1 MLQAPWVTQ
10 ATPSFP
16 SSQEPYLQL
25 ADPLLQCPRAFRD
38 GALLGQ
44 GGFKAMDDPVCLLDL
59 LFQAQSGLGSA
70 VRKQQSA
77 SSTPYPDDALQTGS
91 PEHSLLLEEV
101 AQAMHI
107 IVSVL
112 DIVEDHRQLQGS
124 GACRFSRQKRLTLL
138 LGCLLLSCQALKALC
153 CALGQG
159 ESRQSTPSGISGSPN
174 PMPVKVWSQ
183 GSGLPLLVPMGIA

>member
-1 MLQAPWVTQ
+1 MLQAPWGTQ
-10 ATPSFP
+10 TTPYFP

-44 GGFKAMDDPVCLLDL
+44 GGFKAMDDPVRLLDL
-59 LFQAQSGLGSA
+59 LFQAQSSLGSV

-77 SSTPYPDDALQTGS
+77 SSVPYPDALQIGS

-107 IVSVL
+107 IVSVF

-124 GACRFSRQKRLTLL
+124 RACRLSRQKCLTLL
-138 LGCLLLSCQALKALC
+138 LGCLLLTCQALKALC
-153 CALGQG
+153 CALTAVD
-159 ESRQSTPSGISGSPN
+159 S
-174 PMPVKVWSQ
+174 VLKVLQWRRLAQ
-183 GSGLPLLVPMGIA
+183 WAPGPAQHLPLYLSQIPIQLAHL